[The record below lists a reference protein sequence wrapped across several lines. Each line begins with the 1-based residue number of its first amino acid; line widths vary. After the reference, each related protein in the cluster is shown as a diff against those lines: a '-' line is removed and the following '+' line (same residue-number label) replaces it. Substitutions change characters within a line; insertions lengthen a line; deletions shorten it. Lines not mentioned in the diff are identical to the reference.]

1 MELNINQ
8 EYIFMIRIVL
18 AAVCGGVIGIER
30 QLRTKSA
37 GTRTHVMIAIAAC
50 LIMIIS
56 KYGFSDITYSDG
68 VRWDVSRVA
77 AGIVTS
83 LGFLGGGL
91 FFTGKQGY
99 VSGITTAAGLL
110 VTLGVGMAVG
120 AGMYVL
126 SLFTTIFVAIIQ
138 LLFHKNLWVVKQAI
152 RVGVIFKV
160 QDRQKGILEIES
172 KLNEYG
178 VSLNQFKYE
187 KKDDYF
193 LLTCH
198 VIMPSKY
205 SKEEIINIL
214 TSIDEMV
221 TFEIS

>member
-1 MELNINQ
+1 MEININQ
-8 EYIFMIRIVL
+8 ELVFIFRIVL
-18 AAVCGGVIGIER
+18 ATLCGGVIGIER

-37 GTRTHVMIAIAAC
+37 GTRTHIMIAIAAC

-56 KYGFSDITYSDG
+56 KYGFSDITLSDG
-68 VRWDVSRVA
+68 LRWDVSRVA

-110 VTLGVGMAVG
+110 VTLGVGMAIG
-120 AGMYVL
+120 AGMYVV
-126 SLFTTIFVAIIQ
+126 SIFTTVFVSLIQ
-138 LLFHKNLWVVKQAI
+138 LLFHKNLWVVKQAN

-160 QDRQKGILEIES
+160 TDKEKGIKELES
-172 KLNEYG
+172 KLNDYG

-187 KKDDYF
+187 KKEDYF

-205 SKEEIINIL
+205 NKEEIINIL

-221 TFEIS
+221 TFELS

>member
-1 MELNINQ
+1 MNININQ
-8 EYIFMIRIVL
+8 ELIFVFRIVL
-18 AAVCGGVIGIER
+18 ATICGGVIGIER

-37 GTRTHVMIAIAAC
+37 GTRTHIMIAIAAC

-56 KYGFSDITYSDG
+56 KYGFNDIALNEG

-91 FFTGKQGY
+91 FFTGRQGY

-110 VTLGVGMAVG
+110 VTLGVGMAIG
-120 AGMYVL
+120 AGMYVI
-126 SLFTTIFVAIIQ
+126 SVFTTIFVALMQ
-138 LLFHKNLWVVKQAI
+138 LLFHKNLWVVKQAN

-160 QDRQKGILEIES
+160 EDRQKGITEIEN
-172 KLNEYG
+172 KLSQYG
-178 VSLNQFKYE
+178 VSLNQFRFENKNGEY
-187 KKDDYF
+187 
-193 LLTCH
+193 LMTCH

-221 TFEIS
+221 SFEIS